1 MHMHT
6 LNSATE
12 LNDFFKPL
20 HFLNRSPVYT
30 RKAKTDSIS
39 PLVDISEN
47 TQAFFIHA
55 ELPGVKQQDV
65 KITVDKN
72 ILSFSGKKIS
82 LFSKPIAKEN
92 TASHEEKEMPEGAI
106 QSPLGLNAQAIEREF
121 GRFTRSFTLP
131 DSVESKSMKA
141 KFSDGVLIIEIP
153 KKEEEIQK
161 SFEVE
166 IS

>member
-1 MHMHT
+1 MHT

-20 HFLNRSPVYT
+20 HFSNRSPVYARRT
-30 RKAKTDSIS
+30 KTDSIS

-47 TQAFFIHA
+47 TLAFFIHA
-55 ELPGVKQQDV
+55 ELPGVKQEDV

-72 ILSFSGKKIS
+72 ILTFSGKKIS
-82 LFSKPIAKEN
+82 LFSKVMPKED
-92 TASHEEKEMPEGAI
+92 TASSEEIASEEAR
-106 QSPLGLNAQAIEREF
+106 QFSQGLKAQAVEREF

-131 DSVESKSMKA
+131 DSVDSKSMNA
-141 KFSDGVLIIEIP
+141 KFSEGVLIIEIP